1 MASRKDEKEHRR
13 QERLAQER
21 ALHEQAHRR
30 RLYTF
35 VVGGGLV
42 LAALVAVVVVVAAGG
57 GGGGGGGDK
66 LNVKAV
72 DPPPQRQTDL
82 VKAAQAADC
91 KLLNP
96 PIEGRT
102 HTTKKVVYKT
112 NPPSSGNHNPV
123 PAADG
128 AYGTTPPTGKLVHEL
143 EHGRIIFQYD
153 PKKVPARRIGQ
164 LKGLFE
170 EDPYHLVLTPNATN
184 MPYAMAATAW
194 GHIAGCKRATDATFD
209 VLRAFRERYQDK
221 APEFVP

>member
-1 MASRKDEKEHRR
+1 MASRKDEKERRR
-13 QERLAQER
+13 QERLAQEQ
-21 ALHEQAHRR
+21 ALHAQARRR

-66 LNVKAV
+66 LAVKAV

-82 VKAAQAADC
+82 AKAAVAAKC
-91 KLLNP
+91 ELKNP
-96 PIEGRT
+96 LIEGRT
-102 HTTKKVVYKT
+102 HTTKKVAYKT
-112 NPPSSGNHNPV
+112 NPPSSGNHDPF

-128 AYGTTPPTGKLVHEL
+128 AYGTAPPTQKLVHEL

-153 PKKVPARRIGQ
+153 PKKAPAKRIGQ
-164 LKGLFE
+164 LKGLFD

-184 MPYAMAATAW
+184 MPYAVAVTAW
-194 GHIAGCKRATDATFD
+194 GHIAGCKRVTDATFD